1 MASIRI
7 SVPKTA
13 QAGEILE
20 LKALIQHPMESGFRR
35 GSRGEVIE
43 RDIITRFECRYDGE
57 LVFEAEFFPAVAANP
72 LLTFHTR
79 AIKSGTLEFR
89 WTDQDGTSWS
99 ETADIEA
106 LQDDDFANPGF
117 LWVDQGQTLFND
129 AGDAAASCASCHD
142 EGLAGVAATYPK
154 IDERS
159 GRLLNLE
166 GRINM
171 CRTRHQELAPLAYE
185 SNELLSLSAFVA
197 NQSRGHPTKVSVEG
211 AAQSHIENGRR
222 YFTTKRGQFNFSCQQ
237 CHTENWGKQLRG
249 DTISQGHGN
258 GFPAYRLE
266 WQSLGSLHRRLR
278 DCDLGVRAEP
288 LPFGDQTYVDVELFL
303 ASRAAG
309 LVGESPA
316 VRR

>member
-1 MASIRI
+1 M
-7 SVPKTA
+7 
-13 QAGEILE
+13 
-20 LKALIQHPMESGFRR
+20 
-35 GSRGEVIE
+35 
-43 RDIITRFECRYDGE
+43 TRWLVLMVVAFGVTSCDQPTGMGAEQE
-57 LVFEAEFFPAVAANP
+57 LVPDTLVSGYEFLTAE
-72 LLTFHTR
+72 T
-79 AIKSGTLEFR
+79 
-89 WTDQDGTSWS
+89 Q
-99 ETADIEA
+99 A

-117 LWVDQGQTLFND
+117 LWVDRGEVLFNADVD
-129 AGDAAASCASCHD
+129 ATSSCASCHND
-142 EGLAGVAATYPK
+142 GLTGVAATYPR

-171 CRTRHQELAPLAYE
+171 CRTRYQELGPFAYE
-185 SNELLSLSAFVA
+185 SEELLALSAFVA

-211 AAQSHIENGRR
+211 AAQSHLENGRR